1 MTVALARRALVVQ
14 RDARALLE
22 GELAAVDR
30 RLAREH
36 PQQRRLARA
45 VAPGDGQPVAALE
58 LERDAAEQRLAGDVL
73 AEVGGDE
80 HGHTN
85 QGTGE
90 GFAFA
95 CECVAERRTRGAW
108 RIGAV
113 SYDPGRCAASLLT
126 AATVTIVL
134 AAATPALADMSGQG
148 WYGETTDKVVTN
160 FGFILIIFFPLFI
173 FIASLIYWQTDKRKD
188 EKLEAAK
195 ARATSSEW
203 KGGW

>member
-1 MTVALARRALVVQ
+1 M
-14 RDARALLE
+14 
-22 GELAAVDR
+22 R
-30 RLAREH
+30 RL
-36 PQQRRLARA
+36 
-45 VAPGDGQPVAALE
+45 
-58 LERDAAEQRLAGDVL
+58 
-73 AEVGGDE
+73 
-80 HGHTN
+80 
-85 QGTGE
+85 
-90 GFAFA
+90 
-95 CECVAERRTRGAW
+95 
-108 RIGAV
+108 
-113 SYDPGRCAASLLT
+113 SLLT

-148 WYGETTDKVVTN
+148 WCGETTDKVVTN